1 MDARTPGEHLRPGEG
16 TIDFARMFHRLEG
29 AGYRGH
35 YMLAFGSP
43 DDMLQG
49 RAHLV
54 RPAGG

>member
-1 MDARTPGEHLRPGEG
+1 MDHRTPEEHLRPGEG
-16 TIDFARMFHRLEG
+16 TIDFARMFRRLED

-43 DDMLQG
+43 DDLLRG

-54 RPAGG
+54 RASGG